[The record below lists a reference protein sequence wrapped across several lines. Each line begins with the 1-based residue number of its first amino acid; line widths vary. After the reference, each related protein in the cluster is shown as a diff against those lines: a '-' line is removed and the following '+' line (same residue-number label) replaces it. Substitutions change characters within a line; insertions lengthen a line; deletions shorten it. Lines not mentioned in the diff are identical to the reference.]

1 MNKFLNDI
9 NEVFVIKIF
18 KKLGRC
24 EALSSALIQFLLGVH
39 IKSFLCF
46 FKSVV
51 NNLIKKCLVGLNNC
65 IVESRRYSICT
76 VKSEIHELSICLL
89 AYSKT

>member
-24 EALSSALIQFLLGVH
+24 EAFSSALIQFLVDVR

-46 FKSVV
+46 FL
-51 NNLIKKCLVGLNNC
+51 NQWLI
-65 IVESRRYSICT
+65 I
-76 VKSEIHELSICLL
+76 LS
-89 AYSKT
+89 KNV